1 MKKIFLLFAI
11 FLSTSHFAQELTYKS
26 GGRIFNSEGQKM
38 KPSEVREL
46 LKTQPGMLEFYN
58 DGRSK
63 KTLGNILFYGSFAL
77 FAADYLTIS
86 GAEDTYP
93 KAMTYVG
100 IGTFLLSFPI
110 KMGYTKKIKTVVQ
123 DYNKELNSKD
133 SGVTIESIQ
142 FVTNQN
148 GVGFQITF

>member
-11 FLSTSHFAQELTYKS
+11 FLSTCLFSQELTYKS

-38 KPSEVREL
+38 KPSEVKEL
-46 LKTQPGMLEFYN
+46 LKNQPGMLEFYN

-63 KTLGNILFYGSFAL
+63 KTIGNILFYGSFAL

-93 KAMTYVG
+93 GTLTYVG
-100 IGTFLLSFPI
+100 IGSFILSFPI

-123 DYNKELNSKD
+123 DYNKELNNKD
-133 SGVTIESIQ
+133 SGFTIESIE
-142 FVTNQN
+142 FVANQN
-148 GVGFQITF
+148 GAGLKISF

>member
-1 MKKIFLLFAI
+1 MKKIFFLLTF
-11 FLSTSHFAQELTYKS
+11 FTTTCLFSQELIYKS
-26 GGRIFNSEGQKM
+26 GGRIFSSEGQKM

-110 KMGYTKKIKTVVQ
+110 KMGYTKKIKMVVQ
-123 DYNKELNSKD
+123 DYNKEINNKD
-133 SGVTIESIQ
+133 NGLTIESIQ

-148 GVGFQITF
+148 GVGLQITF